1 MKKILFC
8 IAENSLRKVRYEK
21 FAMKIYRYYG
31 REKTKTA

>member
-1 MKKILFC
+1 MKKIYFC

-21 FAMKIYRYYG
+21 FAMKICSYYG